1 MIGKILLHIR
11 KNPRKVRRWQTSVA
25 HSENNWW
32 SVDAAPER
40 LDNFYPNLNFI
51 FSTYIDT
58 KLYKYKHF
66 S

>member
-1 MIGKILLHIR
+1 M

-25 HSENNWW
+25 HSENNWG

-40 LDNFYPNLNFI
+40 LDNFYPNLSFI